1 MSVWPGQESAE
12 AFWRLSLV
20 LLFSPAF
27 DGETPPRAGDG
38 GEIRP
43 ADAERGDGT
52 VYHLDVRHPSV
63 QQAID
68 PQGGRLQEYK
78 FVQIKVAA
86 VTNPQRHPL
95 KLEVRYQS
103 SDNVKTFLG
112 SFSLYPSDHPG
123 TFIVPTQGRLKEEGA
138 LVLSLVILDAV
149 GAQETLSVTIRK
161 MTLIKG

>member
-20 LLFSPAF
+20 LLFTPAF
-27 DGETPPRAGDG
+27 EGETAPRAGDG

-52 VYHLDVRHPSV
+52 LYHLDARHPSV
-63 QQAID
+63 EQAIE
-68 PQGGRLQEYK
+68 PRGGRLQECK
-78 FVQIKVAA
+78 FVQIEVAA

-95 KLEVRYQS
+95 KFEVRYRS
-103 SDNVKTFLG
+103 KDNVKTFLG

-138 LVLSLVILDAV
+138 LVLSLVILDRV
-149 GAQETLSVTIRK
+149 GAKDALSVTIKK
-161 MTLIKG
+161 MTLVKG